1 MTKLCVS
8 LIEKDTDRLLAAMH
22 SLPPQ
27 VELAEVRLD
36 AMEQPDLERICA
48 GKDRPIIITN
58 RPVRAGGLRRQPEK
72 RRLGPLRRAAELGAD
87 YVDVELDSTA
97 QLGPLPGPARRIVSY
112 HDFERTPE
120 DLETILR
127 RVLDTRPDVAKV
139 AVTARDAADMGPVLR
154 LLERHAARVPL
165 IALSMGEEGTPSRV
179 LAAKFGAFLTYASA
193 TAGKEAAPGQ
203 VAVEQMLGMYR
214 LPRISHSTAVYGVVA
229 NPVAHSMSPA
239 IHNTAFAA
247 TGFDAVYLPFKVT
260 DVAAFLSAFAPYD
273 LKGLSVTI
281 PHKEAMLALMDE
293 VEPLARRVG
302 AVNTVVIREGRRFGY
317 NTDVQAAVSAIEAAV
332 RRAGLGPLS
341 SGHAL
346 LIGAG
351 GAARAIAYGL
361 QGKVARLTIANRT
374 VERGRKLAAELG
386 AEACGLHQVTHL
398 QPDVLINASSVGMW
412 PRVQDCPV
420 PDGLLR
426 KGMVVFDS
434 VYNPIKT
441 RLLAQAEG
449 AGAAT
454 ASGVEW
460 FVNQAAAQFE
470 LWTGLPAPREVMD
483 RTVRTLL
490 ETC

>member
-8 LIEKDTDRLLAAMH
+8 LIEKDTDCLLAAMH

-36 AMEQPDLERICA
+36 ATEQPDLERICT
-48 GKDRPIIITN
+48 GKDRPIIVTN

-72 RRLGPLRRAAELGAD
+72 RRLDLLRRAAELGAD

-112 HDFERTPE
+112 HDSERTPE

-127 RVLDTRPDVAKV
+127 RVLDTRPDVAKI
-139 AVTARDAADMGPVLR
+139 AVTARDAADVAPVVA
-154 LLERHAARVPL
+154 LLQRHAARVPL

-239 IHNTAFAA
+239 IHNAAFAA
-247 TGFDAVYLPFKVT
+247 TGLDAVYLPFKVT

-281 PHKEAMLALMDE
+281 PHKAAMLALMDE
-293 VEPLARRVG
+293 VEPLAQKIG
-302 AVNTVVIREGRRFGY
+302 AVNTVAIRNGRRFGY
-317 NTDVQAAVSAIEAAV
+317 NTDVGAAVSAIEAAV

-386 AEACGLHQVTHL
+386 AEACALHQVTYL

-426 KGMVVFDS
+426 EGMVVFDS
-434 VYNPIKT
+434 VYNPIRT
-441 RLLAQAEG
+441 RLLAQAEE

-483 RTVRTLL
+483 RTVRALL